1 VRRQRSKGRIASAG
15 VAVIYAMGALSGQ
28 ARAAGDADPYLFDAH
43 ARTVTGAAVSTDAEE
58 LNAGSVY
65 RSTIKPGAQLYYQVD
80 LDATSN
86 AYVSAVAVP
95 GLGPQV
101 TAGYSDGI
109 KVTLEDSRGSTCG
122 YEDNAV
128 FGAAQYPR
136 PLAAYASRTVGGNS
150 VSCRQAG
157 PYYVLIERETSA
169 NSAQGNWGLEI
180 RFDTEP
186 GLESGADSPTQAP
199 TRWPSAPPVPPG
211 GAGERTRGGTGFN
224 DAAKLDSGVW
234 VDRIEPGQTLF
245 YRVPVGWGQQLFAD
259 TDLGSSTGDGFVGS
273 ALTLRLYNPVRG
285 GVAMGSTAYDGKP
298 KSAVLDPMAPVA
310 YQNRYSMTDEIKGA
324 RMAGD
329 YYLAV
334 SLSPDVAKEFGQK
347 KYGITLRMKVRGDKS
362 SAPRYA
368 GAVPDF
374 GATGDGQRPDNGTM
388 TMVGAAG
395 IGTGTALVLGLG
407 MWTLLARR
415 RAAADI
421 RQPSAPPQQ
430 QYGPPPA
437 W

>member
-1 VRRQRSKGRIASAG
+1 MDGGDRLRARGFGCVRTSVLKKSEPRPSYGRGSDVCDSGGADLRINAVRGVRHRGSPEVGGAGPRGRQGQPVRRQRSKGRIASAG

-95 GLGPQV
+95 GLGPQL

-245 YRVPVGWGQQLFAD
+245 YRVPVGWD
-259 TDLGSSTGDGFVGS
+259 SSSSPIPILAAPRARALSGAPLPCVCTTRFV
-273 ALTLRLYNPVRG
+273 
-285 GVAMGSTAYDGKP
+285 
-298 KSAVLDPMAPVA
+298 
-310 YQNRYSMTDEIKGA
+310 
-324 RMAGD
+324 
-329 YYLAV
+329 AV
-334 SLSPDVAKEFGQK
+334 SPWGAPPMTGSRSWPSWTRWRRSP
-347 KYGITLRMKVRGDKS
+347 TR
-362 SAPRYA
+362 
-368 GAVPDF
+368 
-374 GATGDGQRPDNGTM
+374 
-388 TMVGAAG
+388 
-395 IGTGTALVLGLG
+395 TGTA
-407 MWTLLARR
+407 
-415 RAAADI
+415 
-421 RQPSAPPQQ
+421 
-430 QYGPPPA
+430 
-437 W
+437 